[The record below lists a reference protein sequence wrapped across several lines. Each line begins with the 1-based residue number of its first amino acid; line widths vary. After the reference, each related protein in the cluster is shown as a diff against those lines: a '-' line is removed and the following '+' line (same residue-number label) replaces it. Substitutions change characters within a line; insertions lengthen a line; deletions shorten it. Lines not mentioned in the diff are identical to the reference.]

1 MTTDRNIVRPKGAPG
16 VKALVTTASLAATLA
31 GWATLSINTP
41 APVAQ
46 ASVDVSTE
54 VEQAA
59 PVIVMAPPPA
69 WLRQDPNIPAIPA
82 VATVQPVGEAPALV
96 AARPHHI
103 VVPPMPAARAAAA
116 PAEAAPAPAEAAPA
130 PAEAAPAPAEAAPD
144 PAAPAPAEPA
154 PALRSVAPPPAPTAR
169 PAAPPPAKPAP
180 APAKPAAAKPKP
192 APAKPVAKTK
202 SSR

>member
-130 PAEAAPAPAEAAPD
+130 PAEAAPAPA
-144 PAAPAPAEPA
+144 APAPAEPA

>member
-116 PAEAAPAPAEAAPA
+116 PAEAAAAPAEAAPA
-130 PAEAAPAPAEAAPD
+130 

>member
-1 MTTDRNIVRPKGAPG
+1 MATDRNIVRPKGAPG

-130 PAEAAPAPAEAAPD
+130 PAEAAPAPA
-144 PAAPAPAEPA
+144 APAPAEPA

-169 PAAPPPAKPAP
+169 PAAPAPAKPAP